1 MSTYEKNK
9 ARIRGR
15 TDYPDPPLNRTLRAL
30 IASCPAH
37 ASVLDIACGSGR
49 VLAAL
54 QDKGC
59 DCRGIDLSP
68 GAIAVCK
75 AKGLDAIEGD
85 VDSFQT
91 NQTVHDFLLAPSD
104 VVVFSKCLNYLRE
117 KKALMQQLQARTIF
131 IHQNNPGYWREIVR
145 RGFNRDRPQHFSEE
159 LPYVSAHGNC
169 IEHASATAVKHWGE
183 SFGYRGSFVT
193 GGNIFSGGYLL
204 KLEKA

>member
-117 KKALMQQLQARTIF
+117 KRLSCSNCKRAQSLFIKITPVTGVRLCVEVSIATVRNIFLKNYLMSRPT
-131 IHQNNPGYWREIVR
+131 EIVSNTR
-145 RGFNRDRPQHFSEE
+145 AQLR
-159 LPYVSAHGNC
+159 
-169 IEHASATAVKHWGE
+169 
-183 SFGYRGSFVT
+183 
-193 GGNIFSGGYLL
+193 
-204 KLEKA
+204 